1 MIDYGYGFE
10 IAVFAFAGTLLTVV
24 IVLAAKA
31 LERDEL
37 AHQSERN

>member
-10 IAVFAFAGTLLTVV
+10 IAVFAVAGILLTVV
-24 IVLAAKA
+24 IVLASKA

-37 AHQSERN
+37 MHQSERK